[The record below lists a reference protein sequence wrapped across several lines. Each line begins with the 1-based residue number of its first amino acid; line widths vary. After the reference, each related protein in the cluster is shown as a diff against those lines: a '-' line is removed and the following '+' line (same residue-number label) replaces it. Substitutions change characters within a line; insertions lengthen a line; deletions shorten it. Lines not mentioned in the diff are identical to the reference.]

1 MNVSVVN
8 IAIAESSAA
17 LPAKPAAGGPEN
29 IFGIANDIEN
39 NISEAKPAMM
49 VSILGE
55 ADENFQ
61 FEIWNITGVKK
72 QTTNIIAAAAI

>member
-17 LPAKPAAGGPEN
+17 LPVKPGAGGLEN
-29 IFGIANDIEN
+29 IFGIENDIEN
-39 NISEAKPAMM
+39 NISEANPAMM

-61 FEIWNITGVKK
+61 FEI
-72 QTTNIIAAAAI
+72 